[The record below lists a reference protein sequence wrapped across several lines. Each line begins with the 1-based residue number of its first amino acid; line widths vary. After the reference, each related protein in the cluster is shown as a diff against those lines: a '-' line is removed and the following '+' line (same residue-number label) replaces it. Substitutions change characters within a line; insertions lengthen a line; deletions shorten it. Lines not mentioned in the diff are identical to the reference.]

1 MAPAA
6 DEDWSVGQMIVVP
19 HAWRDDSLWKDI
31 QAETHER
38 IGANLQAI
46 YAGLLQQPLSPPL
59 MQLARE
65 IEARLEIPQHAG

>member
-6 DEDWSVGQMIVVP
+6 DEDWSVGQIIVVP
-19 HAWRDDSLWKDI
+19 HAWRDDTLWKDI

-59 MQLARE
+59 MKLACE
-65 IEARLEIPQHAG
+65 IETRLETPQHVG

>member
-6 DEDWSVGQMIVVP
+6 DEDWSVGQIIVVP

-31 QAETHER
+31 QAETHDR
-38 IGANLQAI
+38 IRVNLQAI

-59 MQLARE
+59 MNLARV
-65 IEARLEIPQHAG
+65 IEARLETRQHAV

>member
-6 DEDWSVGQMIVVP
+6 DEDWFVGQIVVVP

-31 QAETHER
+31 QSETHDR
-38 IGANLQAI
+38 IRANLQAI

-59 MQLARE
+59 MNLAHA
-65 IEARLEIPQHAG
+65 IETRLETPQHVG